1 MSKILSALL
10 SQPKKKEGF
19 EIELWNSKNH
29 SNMTQIMK
37 VMKTKPVDT
46 VQNYYRQDKPNL
58 FYLEFEGDIQASEAA
73 KLKQEIMACLQVAKV
88 GDKFLILVESSGGS
102 VSNYGDLYSVMEMI
116 KKLRRLLNLM

>member
-37 VMKTKPVDT
+37 VMSGDPTDLRLVMLTLLMVRLVEPSHTMEIQKIRRLMFMDTMVISEILVLLDHCLHST
-46 VQNYYRQDKPNL
+46 VQ
-58 FYLEFEGDIQASEAA
+58 
-73 KLKQEIMACLQVAKV
+73 
-88 GDKFLILVESSGGS
+88 
-102 VSNYGDLYSVMEMI
+102 
-116 KKLRRLLNLM
+116 LR